1 MAEIPEFK
9 DIKHLPISFKLLT
22 AVSQSKEKK
31 KNLFFHVDLYQGVA
45 LAEQFSKPYSK
56 SINWSVFIRN
66 E

>member
-9 DIKHLPISFKLLT
+9 EIKGLPVSFKLLT
-22 AVSQSKEKK
+22 AIPQSKEKK
-31 KNLFFHVDLYQGVA
+31 KDLFFQVDLYQGLA

-56 SINWSVFIRN
+56 SIKWSVFTRN